1 MTQNTVIANRR
12 RTKLFDAVPAAAR
25 RAACLF
31 TIVCGAAFGQSAET
45 GAKFEI
51 ADIHTSPHSSAP
63 NVTMRSGFYKGGRY
77 EVRSATM
84 VDLVGLAYG
93 VDGVRVVG
101 GPNWLETDRY
111 DVIAIAPANSTAES
125 VKTMLQALLAD
136 RFKLLVHTDKK
147 EMPSYAL
154 TAGKQPKLKE
164 ADGAGETGCQFEV
177 QGVNNGGGRGGPDA
191 GPQPQPTLSFKCSN
205 MTMAAFADYTH
216 TMPTG
221 PQFLGPNPI
230 LDDTGLAGAW
240 NFDFHFTI
248 GNGPIVAGSGP
259 LFEAIDKQ
267 LGLKLEPRKVPI
279 PVVMVDSVNQKPTDN
294 LPGIAEKLPVAA
306 TEFEVADIK
315 PSDPSAPP
323 MNGNPFRPGGR
334 LELRG
339 FPLKIAIAV
348 AWDTTPDKVVG
359 GPKNLDD
366 DKYDIIA
373 KAPASTTTVS
383 SSVSNNQAPM
393 DIDALRLML
402 RALLIDR
409 FKMKTHTED
418 RPGQAYTL
426 VATKPKMKKA
436 DPSNRTGF
444 KEGPGPDGKDPR
456 KETPALARLVT
467 CTNMTMGQL
476 ADALPRIASGYFQ
489 NASTTVIDATG
500 LTDAYDFTLS
510 FSTAAILNGGVGGGR
525 GGDAG
530 PAPGPGG
537 GGAGGA
543 PEASDPGGGMTLYDA
558 MEKQIGIK
566 VEIQKRPMPVLVID
580 HIEPKPTDN

>member
-1 MTQNTVIANRR
+1 MIRMFARAGSLAG
-12 RTKLFDAVPAAAR
+12 LFALVS
-25 RAACLF
+25 
-31 TIVCGAAFGQSAET
+31 GAASGQSTET
-45 GAKFEI
+45 AAKFEI
-51 ADIHTSPHSSAP
+51 ADIHTSPHSSTP
-63 NVTMRSGFYKGGRY
+63 NVNMRSGFYKGGRY

-84 VDLVGLAYG
+84 VDLVSLAYG
-93 VDGVRVVG
+93 VDGVRVLS
-101 GPNWLETDRY
+101 GPSWLETDRF
-111 DVIAIAPANSTAES
+111 DVIAIAPANATAET

-136 RFKLLVHTDKK
+136 RFKLVVHTDKK

-154 TAGKQPKLKE
+154 TAGKQPKLKQ
-164 ADGAGETGCQFEV
+164 ADGSGETGCQFEV
-177 QGVNNGGGRGGPDA
+177 QGVNNGGGRGGPDS
-191 GPQPQPTLSFKCSN
+191 GPPTPPTLSFKCGN
-205 MTMAAFADYTH
+205 MTMASFAEYMH

-221 PQFLGPNPI
+221 PQYLGANPI
-230 LDDTGLAGAW
+230 LDDTGLSGSW
-240 NFDFHFTI
+240 NFDFHFTLP
-248 GNGPIVAGSGP
+248 NAQVTAGSGA
-259 LFEAIDKQ
+259 LFDAIDKQ
-267 LGLKLEPRKVPI
+267 LGLKLEPRKVPV
-279 PVVMVDSVNQKPTDN
+279 PVVIVDSVNEKPTDN
-294 LPGIAEKLPVAA
+294 LPGVAEKLPAA
-306 TEFEVADIK
+306 PTEFEVADIK
-315 PSDPSAPP
+315 PSDPNATPVNRS
-323 MNGNPFRPGGR
+323 PFLPGGR

-339 FPLKIAIAV
+339 LPLKIAIMV
-348 AWDTTPDKVVG
+348 AWDTTPDKIVG

-373 KAPASTTTVS
+373 KAPASTTAVS
-383 SSVSNNQAPM
+383 STGAGNQPPM

-402 RALLIDR
+402 RALLIER
-409 FKMKTHTED
+409 FKMKTHMED

-426 VATKPKMKKA
+426 VAAKPKMKKA

-467 CTNMTMGQL
+467 CTNMTMAQL

-510 FSTAAILNGGVGGGR
+510 FSTAAILNNNGGGGVGR
-525 GGDAG
+525 GGDGG
-530 PAPGPGG
+530 PAPGGA

-543 PEASDPGGGMTLYDA
+543 PEASDPGGGITLYDA

-580 HIEPKPTDN
+580 HIEAKPTDN